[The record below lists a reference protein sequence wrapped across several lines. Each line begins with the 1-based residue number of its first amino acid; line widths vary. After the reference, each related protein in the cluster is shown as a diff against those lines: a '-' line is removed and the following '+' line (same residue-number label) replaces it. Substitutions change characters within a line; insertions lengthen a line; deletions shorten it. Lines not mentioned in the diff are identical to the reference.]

1 MVADEKLWE
10 IKNYLFIYMYS
21 LRSLFFTFPNYTVP
35 ILAFEFLKINWFPL
49 IIYCL
54 FGRNG
59 DRVGRSSVLNLNRK

>member
-21 LRSLFFTFPNYTVP
+21 LRILFFTFPNYTVP
-35 ILAFEFLKINWFPL
+35 ILPFEFLKINWFPL

-54 FGRNG
+54 FERNG
-59 DRVGRSSVLNLNRK
+59 DRVGKSSILILN